1 MAKIGDHAVV
11 LGASM
16 AGLLTARTLADH
28 FENVTVV
35 ERDVL
40 PRDATDRRGVP
51 QGRHLHGLLARGAQ
65 ALEEMFPGML
75 DELIRDGAR
84 FFDGHDL
91 STLHHMLNGH
101 LIAQTG
107 AAPSFTVYAS
117 SRPFLEFHVRQRVQ
131 ETSNVTMLEN
141 YDVANL
147 ASTPDH
153 ARITGVATVD
163 RCSREL
169 SVLPADLVVDA
180 TGRGSRMPAWLCA
193 LGYGRPPEDH
203 VVVHLTY
210 SSQWLRMP
218 AETLHEMLV
227 LVGVLPGR
235 PTGMGLLGCEDNT
248 WLWTLMG
255 MAGHEPPCTRA
266 EMLDWAAEFAPPHVL
281 DAVRAAEPIGEVT
294 RHRVPCS
301 QWRRYDKMRR
311 FPAGL
316 LVTGDAI
323 CSFNPIYAQ
332 GMTVA
337 ALEALALRDCL
348 SLGTDDLSR
357 RFFHAAAKPIRQA
370 WQLAAGGDLAL
381 PEIDGAQSLTTRLF
395 NRYVDRI
402 MTAAEYD
409 TAAVDQ
415 FNRVTALLD
424 PATRLLR
431 PGMMWRAAA
440 ANYRRPRHI
449 PSSTAACA
457 TTASDVA
464 MTA

>member
-16 AGLLTARTLADH
+16 AGLLAARALAEY

-40 PRDATDRRGVP
+40 PGDASNRRGVP
-51 QGRHLHGLLARGAQ
+51 QGRHLHGLLARGSQ
-65 ALEEMFPGML
+65 ALEEMFPGVL

-84 FFDGHDL
+84 FVDGHDL
-91 STLHHMLNGH
+91 STLHHILNGH
-101 LIAQTG
+101 LIAQEG
-107 AAPSFTVYAS
+107 AAPSFTTYAS
-117 SRPFLEFHVRQRVQ
+117 SRPFLEFHVRRRVQ
-131 ETSNVTMLEN
+131 ETPNVTMLEN
-141 YDVANL
+141 HDVANL

-153 ARITGVATVD
+153 DRITGVATVD
-163 RCSREL
+163 RGSREV

-193 LGYGRPPEDH
+193 LGYRRPPEDH
-203 VVVHLTY
+203 VVVQLTY

-218 AETLHEMLV
+218 AETLHEMFV
-227 LVGVLPGR
+227 LVGALPGR
-235 PTGMGLLGCEDNT
+235 PTGMGLIGCEDNT

-255 MAGHEPPCTRA
+255 MAGQEPPCTRT

-281 DAVRAAEPIGEVT
+281 DAVQAADPIGEVT

-323 CSFNPIYAQ
+323 CSSNPIYAQ

-357 RFFHAAAKPIRQA
+357 RFFRAAAKPIRQA

-381 PEIDGAQSLTTRLF
+381 PEVEGAQSVTTRLF

-415 FNRVTALLD
+415 FSRVTALLD

-440 ANYRRPRHI
+440 ANYRRPRDI
-449 PSSTAACA
+449 PSETATCA
-457 TTASDVA
+457 TKPNHVA

>member
-1 MAKIGDHAVV
+1 
-11 LGASM
+11 M
-16 AGLLTARTLADH
+16 AGLLAARALAEY

-40 PRDATDRRGVP
+40 PGDASNRRGVP
-51 QGRHLHGLLARGAQ
+51 QGRHLHGLLARGSQ
-65 ALEEMFPGML
+65 ALEEMFPGVL

-84 FFDGHDL
+84 FVDGHDL
-91 STLHHMLNGH
+91 STLHHILNGH
-101 LIAQTG
+101 LIAQEG
-107 AAPSFTVYAS
+107 AAPSFTTYAS
-117 SRPFLEFHVRQRVQ
+117 SRPFLEFHVRRRVQ
-131 ETSNVTMLEN
+131 ETPNVTMLEN
-141 YDVANL
+141 HDVANL

-153 ARITGVATVD
+153 DRITGVATVD
-163 RCSREL
+163 RGSREV

-193 LGYGRPPEDH
+193 LGYRRPPEDH
-203 VVVHLTY
+203 VVVQLTY

-218 AETLHEMLV
+218 AETLHEMFV
-227 LVGVLPGR
+227 LVGALPGR
-235 PTGMGLLGCEDNT
+235 PTGMGLIGCEDNT

-255 MAGHEPPCTRA
+255 MAGQEPPCTRT

-281 DAVRAAEPIGEVT
+281 DAVQAADPIGEVT

-323 CSFNPIYAQ
+323 CSSNPIYAQ

-357 RFFHAAAKPIRQA
+357 RFFRAAAKPIRQA

-381 PEIDGAQSLTTRLF
+381 PEVEGAQSVTTRLF

-415 FNRVTALLD
+415 FSRVTALLD

-440 ANYRRPRHI
+440 ANYRRPRDI
-449 PSSTAACA
+449 PSETATCA
-457 TTASDVA
+457 TKPNHVA